1 MALIKVCGTD
11 VLVSICKYTQ
21 KTPFDLYAFKEDK
34 HFKDL
39 TILCKDGKVLA
50 HKFVLA
56 QHSEFLRK
64 HFSQNETAETIF
76 CPEFNAGSMRK
87 VLDLLYSGQA
97 VTKGNG
103 ELDEV
108 NEIKKS
114 FRLMFELKV
123 GRQPRPIIYDVD
135 DDEVEPSEDP
145 ADRSNNPQAQEGS
158 ENTIQETELH
168 GHVQRSPVVKLAFP
182 KMIVTANQMKLS
194 KQGRKRWI
202 DRLTLYL
209 HQVFLWSY
217 DVTRKNI
224 NPREVRSFETLNLKY
239 FIETMCL
246 FNWG

>member
-135 DDEVEPSEDP
+135 DDEVEPSEDQ
-145 ADRSNNPQAQEGS
+145 ADRSNNAQAQEGS
-158 ENTIQETELH
+158 ENTIQETGLH
-168 GHVQRSPVVKLAFP
+168 GHVQPRGRPDLPPSAKKSRRQTCVPQNDRDRQSDEAVKARPQTLDRQINVVSSSGIF
-182 KMIVTANQMKLS
+182 MV
-194 KQGRKRWI
+194 
-202 DRLTLYL
+202 
-209 HQVFLWSY
+209 LWRY
-217 DVTRKNI
+217 TEKH
-224 NPREVRSFETLNLKY
+224 
-239 FIETMCL
+239 
-246 FNWG
+246 